1 MSTPS
6 CRIDLESQTFGFLV
20 ETRTFPLGL
29 TSDHYLCP
37 PTPFAQNYQHTPLVN
52 LFPSAAPSPPD
63 APGTPASSPIT
74 TTLPTCPIC
83 LDSPIKMI
91 YPCRHATC
99 LNRALEIWYTGAI
112 GENIAT
118 REFSCPMCRGLVC
131 RMRVVL
137 GVWGGGEEGGEEV
150 VGVEGGNVAIGG
162 WKSVHR
168 WVGETVIPRTN

>member
-6 CRIDLESQTFGFLV
+6 CRIDLESQTFDYLV

-29 TSDHYLCP
+29 TPDHYLCP

-52 LFPSAAPSPPD
+52 LFPPAAPSPPD
-63 APGTPASSPIT
+63 TPCAPAGSPIT
-74 TTLPTCPIC
+74 PNMSRLPRQPHENYIPLPSCN
-83 LDSPIKMI
+83 L
-91 YPCRHATC
+91 
-99 LNRALEIWYTGAI
+99 LESRVRDMVYGGAI

-137 GVWGGGEEGGEEV
+137 GVWGGGEEG
-150 VGVEGGNVAIGG
+150 VGRRSGSKE
-162 WKSVHR
+162 
-168 WVGETVIPRTN
+168 